1 MNQIAFPNNNAVIY
15 STKRSFYIIIFSYCF
30 VFSTIMRNNKNIYI
44 KILRNVRCTC
54 LIFLKIFKLI
64 KDFFININV
73 RLYRNKLM

>member
-1 MNQIAFPNNNAVIY
+1 MNQIAFSNNNAVIY
-15 STKRSFYIIIFSYCF
+15 STKRSFYIIIIFSYCF

-64 KDFFININV
+64 KDIFYQYQYSII
-73 RLYRNKLM
+73 